1 MRARGRVKAGRM
13 IRLQGLAGVQRLWS
27 PCRAP
32 AGTSCRAA
40 WSSCRACSGGQ
51 GKPWEPPA
59 HWDKMAEM
67 KRKREQEREE
77 FRRREEVREAAVDFS
92 RLSASDAAIVA
103 AHRTAVQG
111 GHFTYDDPATGT
123 RGSLLGSLI

>member
-1 MRARGRVKAGRM
+1 M
-13 IRLQGLAGVQRLWS
+13 IRLQGLAGVQRLWAPCTAPAS
-27 PCRAP
+27 CRAP

-92 RLSASDAAIVA
+92 RLSSSDAAIVA

-111 GHFTYDDPATGT
+111 GHFTYDDPATGP
-123 RGSLLGSLI
+123 RGSLLDSLL